1 MDELPASRFMDA
13 AEEDPYWI
21 YPFIVIK
28 SAFSMLTGSS
38 TENLMQVLH
47 VKSMLASFAQGFSK
61 SNRATVKQSMRKAHH
76 VNYTFVWKRTLQ
88 QLNHEFQVL
97 DKLDE
102 VLNPLKSSSLKKA
115 KCALKEG
122 TALVLKK
129 KKGHNSN

>member
-1 MDELPASRFMDA
+1 
-13 AEEDPYWI
+13 
-21 YPFIVIK
+21 
-28 SAFSMLTGSS
+28 
-38 TENLMQVLH
+38 
-47 VKSMLASFAQGFSK
+47 
-61 SNRATVKQSMRKAHH
+61 MRKAHH

>member
-1 MDELPASRFMDA
+1 MDKLPASRFVDA

-28 SAFSMLTGSS
+28 CAFSMLTGSS

-61 SNRATVKQSMRKAHH
+61 SNRATVKQAMRKAHH

>member
-1 MDELPASRFMDA
+1 MDELPASRFVDA

-88 QLNHEFQVL
+88 QTHEFQVL

-102 VLNPLKSSSLKKA
+102 VLNPLSSSLEKA
-115 KCALKEG
+115 KCAMKED

-129 KKGHNSN
+129 NKGHNSN